1 MQWVSN
7 AAGQMG
13 SEAQRILRALIDI
26 AWNRT
31 GKETSAVVTGTAGT
45 SGNLAAWDANG
56 DLVDASAAIGAMPD
70 NTFRVVDNTDPTKKL
85 AFEVSGLPSG
95 TTTWTV
101 SANAL
106 TWLGTPSS
114 ANLATLVTDETGS
127 GALVFANTPT
137 LVTPILGAAT
147 ATSINF
153 GGSTL
158 SNYTETTFTVT
169 AALATP
175 GTSSWSYAVQAGR
188 VTRTGRG
195 SHWSMNLNAT
205 PTIGTGSGI
214 ISFSGYPYNAN
225 GTQVSGSFELTS
237 ASWTWPVGRA
247 MVVPRFATG
256 AGAMTMRASGTGLA
270 SIDFASGNLTGGSAH
285 AFLASGY
292 LEVA

>member
-1 MQWVSN
+1 MPVSPSDQQEFSD
-7 AAGQMG
+7 ADF
-13 SEAQRILRALIDI
+13 RIVD
-26 AWNRT
+26 
-31 GKETSAVVTGTAGT
+31 
-45 SGNLAAWDANG
+45 NG
-56 DLVDASAAIGAMPD
+56 DQS
-70 NTFRVVDNTDPTKKL
+70 KKL
-85 AFEVSGLPSG
+85 AFEVSGIATA
-95 TTTWTV
+95 TTRTWTV
-101 SANAL
+101 PDANVTVSSAFATFIN
-106 TWLGTPSS
+106 TPSS
-114 ANLATLVTDETGS
+114 ANLASLVTDETGT

-137 LVTPILGAAT
+137 LVTPVLGAAT

-175 GTSSWSYAVQAGR
+175 GTSSWSYAAQAGR

-285 AFLASGY
+285 GFLASGY

>member
-1 MQWVSN
+1 MVL
-7 AAGQMG
+7 A
-13 SEAQRILRALIDI
+13 
-26 AWNRT
+26 
-31 GKETSAVVTGTAGT
+31 TSQQEF
-45 SGNLAAWDANG
+45 SDADFAIVDNG
-56 DLVDASAAIGAMPD
+56 DQS
-70 NTFRVVDNTDPTKKL
+70 KKL

-158 SNYTETTFTVT
+158 SNYTETTFTIT
-169 AALATP
+169 AAFATP
-175 GTSSWSYAVQAGR
+175 GNSSWAYTVQAGR
-188 VTRTGRG
+188 LTRTGRG
-195 SHWSMNLNAT
+195 SHWSMNFAAT
-205 PTIGTGSGI
+205 PTIGTGSGTV
-214 ISFSGYPYNAN
+214 SLSGFPYTSAVSS
-225 GTQVSGSFELTS
+225 VSGSVELGST
-237 ASWTWPVGRA
+237 WTWPAGRT

-256 AGAMTMRASGTGLA
+256 SSAMTLRASGSAVAAADMAA
-270 SIDFASGNLTGGSAH
+270 SNMTSGGNNNL
-285 AFLASGY
+285 LASGY
-292 LEVA
+292 LEV